1 MFNFYPN
8 LMEFLRKKARW
19 LYNHYSIPR
28 WMVFTMDNMAV
39 FISFLIAYLL
49 RFNFVVADFS
59 PTLALYHASITL
71 GVYALFSLFFRSYTG
86 LLRHTT
92 IVDVLNVFIA
102 TTFSFM
108 VLFFLS
114 LFSRWVKWSNIT
126 ILPLSIIMI
135 HYVLVTCILFSIRIS
150 IKVFYYM
157 ISSSLGK
164 KRNVV
169 VFGAGALGI
178 IVERVIYN
186 DVQGDFHIIGFL
198 DKNKNLHGKKLNGIC
213 VYSPNALTLNFKR
226 RHDLETLIFATDE
239 IGAGEKSE
247 IIRKA
252 LELGLEVLET
262 PSVDSWL
269 NGQLRLQQIQKV
281 KIKDLLGRDPIQL
294 NLKRIGIN
302 LTGKTILVSGAAGSI
317 GSEIVRQL
325 TRFNIK
331 KLILVDQAE
340 TPMFHIENELRKK
353 NHRFIIKPVIADVT
367 NHAKMEQVFQ
377 RLRPDIVFHAAAY
390 KHVPLMEENPHEA
403 IRVNVGGTKLLTDL
417 SVKFGV
423 KKFVMI
429 STDKAVNPANI
440 MGTSKRIC
448 EMIVQTKA
456 QQAGN
461 KTQFVIT
468 RFGNVLGSTGSV
480 IPLFTKQ
487 IEEGGPI
494 TVTHPEITR
503 YFMTIP
509 EACELVLEAG
519 FRGKGGEIFEFD
531 MGQPVKI
538 VDLAYQM
545 IRLSGME
552 PGKDIK
558 IVYTGLRPGEKLYEE
573 LLSDGEKTI
582 PTHHPKIKIA
592 QVDNTVNQDLLIKI
606 DNLLYSIYDLTKLE
620 VAKFCKEI
628 VPEYVTTNSSYTVTN
643 KISEAADGSS
653 KPDEDSKEPAVKVL
667 NGFGQRNQD

>member
-1 MFNFYPN
+1 
-8 LMEFLRKKARW
+8 
-19 LYNHYSIPR
+19 
-28 WMVFTMDNMAV
+28 MVFTIDNMAV
-39 FISFLIAYLL
+39 FIAFWIAYLL
-49 RFNFVVADFS
+49 RFNFVVTDFY
-59 PTLALYHASITL
+59 PILALYHAIITL
-71 GVYALFSLFFRSYTG
+71 GVYVMFSLIFRSYTG

-126 ILPLSIIMI
+126 TLPLSIIMI
-135 HYVLVTCILFSIRIS
+135 HYVLISCILFSIRIS

-164 KRNVV
+164 KKNVV

-186 DVQGDFHIIGFL
+186 DVQGDYHIIGFL

-213 VYSPNALTLNFKR
+213 VYSPTALTLQFKH

-239 IGAGEKSE
+239 ISAGEKSE
-247 IIRKA
+247 VIRKA

-302 LTGKTILVSGAAGSI
+302 LTGKTIMVSGAAGSI

-325 TRFNIK
+325 ARFNIK

-367 NHAKMEQVFQ
+367 NHTKMEHVFQ
-377 RLRPDIVFHAAAY
+377 RLRPEIVFHAAAY
-390 KHVPLMEENPHEA
+390 KHVPLMEDNPHEA
-403 IRVNVGGTKLLTDL
+403 IRVNVGGTKLLTEL
-417 SVKFGV
+417 SVKYGV

-456 QQAGN
+456 QQAGK

-519 FRGKGGEIFEFD
+519 FMGKGGEIFEFD
-531 MGQPVKI
+531 MGKPVKI

-558 IVYTGLRPGEKLYEE
+558 VVYTGLRPGEKLYEE
-573 LLSDGEKTI
+573 LLSDDEKTI

-592 QVDNTVNQDLLIKI
+592 QVDSSGNQDLLIKI
-606 DNLLYSIYDLTKLE
+606 DNLLYNLYDLTKLE

-628 VPEYVTTNSSYTVTN
+628 VPEYVSSNSSYSIVGESRESPDD
-643 KISEAADGSS
+643 II
-653 KPDEDSKEPAVKVL
+653 KPDKNFKEPPSKVL
-667 NGFGQRNQD
+667 NGYIQRNQD